1 MIIYFTFFKTLIQ
14 NSKFKIQHF
23 FVGIFLVGFIYS
35 NSVVAA
41 VYPMPTSGEDVVGSI
56 FTAQVQPKDS
66 VTSIR
71 MRYELSLDSFMAANR
86 HIKPNKLRVS
96 DVVIIPAQFVLPLY
110 RKGIVLNMPELRL
123 YYFSPD
129 GKFVYTFPVAMGRPD
144 WRTPTVAT
152 KVIKKEE
159 DPIWMVPKSIQ
170 AYMLE
175 AHNIDLPDIV
185 MPGPKNPL
193 GKYALY
199 LGKRGYL
206 IHGTNEPPSVGTF
219 ASSGCMRLSSEAI
232 EMLYQEVPV
241 ETQVHIIHHPIKSGW
256 LDNKLYLEVHNPIE
270 LDEKESTLNSITV
283 EAAISKALAVKSA
296 IINWDL
302 VHDIVKEHDGIP
314 HIVGTAV

>member
-1 MIIYFTFFKTLIQ
+1 MQTIIKYLRFLFCT
-14 NSKFKIQHF
+14 
-23 FVGIFLVGFIYS
+23 GIFFVGFIYS
-35 NSVVAA
+35 NCAIAA
-41 VYPMPTSGEDVVGSI
+41 VYPMPALGDDVIGSI
-56 FTAQVQPKDS
+56 FTAQVQSKDS
-66 VTSIR
+66 VKSIR
-71 MRYELSLDSFMAANR
+71 MRYELSLDSFLAANR
-86 HIKPNKLRVS
+86 RLVNNALRV
-96 DVVIIPAQFVLPLY
+96 DDIVIIPAQFVLPVY
-110 RKGIVLNMPELRL
+110 KKGIVLNMPELRL
-123 YYFSPD
+123 YYFSSD

-152 KVIKKEE
+152 KIIKKEE

-170 AYMLE
+170 AYMME

-206 IHGTNEPPSVGTF
+206 IHGTNEPASVGTF
-219 ASSGCMRLSSEAI
+219 ASSGCMRLSSDAI
-232 EMLYQEVPV
+232 EMLYEEVPV
-241 ETQVHIIHHPIKSGW
+241 ETPVYIINHPIKSGW

-270 LDEKESTLNSITV
+270 LDEPESTLNSVTV

-302 VHDIVKEHDGIP
+302 VHDIVEKHDGLP
-314 HIVGTAV
+314 HIIGTAV